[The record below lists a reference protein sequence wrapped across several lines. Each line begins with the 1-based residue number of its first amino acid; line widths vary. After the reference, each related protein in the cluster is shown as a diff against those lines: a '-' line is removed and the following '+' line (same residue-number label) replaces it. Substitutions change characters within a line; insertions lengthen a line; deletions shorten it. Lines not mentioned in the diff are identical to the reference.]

1 MPRTWEG
8 ILISSLW
15 LTYRAVWSP
24 ARWKCSEEIWVE
36 KWWEPEVIL
45 VHLSSSYMRS
55 VWNLFP
61 ERVINLHSIT
71 HYLCFLLSLVCCLF
85 ACIFCYLK
93 LLYYLIAFFISLSL
107 FFVLALL
114 CDGVFRNNSFHS
126 ISLFMFFIICL
137 HQLLRQASY
146 HFCVKQEGKKRKS
159 LRVFLFCFVFVSF
172 FFFLFVCFLS
182 RQNLLAFASLFFGSI
197 GGFGWCL
204 HFRSIVSDSSVVGDV
219 CRDLSIKN
227 WRTEGYWGHRS
238 SLLLGLKQR
247 SAWLQCGERSHT
259 NQLSTSISSS
269 IRNAKKHKRD
279 YLPVYQWMFPASV
292 RTRLHFSLIFA
303 ALFFANLFLLFL
315 NTPFFFCLVSLLC
328 FDKNNLRAINCI
340 DLSLPL
346 SPPLFAT

>member
-1 MPRTWEG
+1 MRVVLSVVFWLMILFSFSFTQNFFFPILLYFGCFCWLIGRYLNHIASEIMRRLLSTNEICQG
-8 ILISSLW
+8 LETTFLISILW

-85 ACIFCYLK
+85 ACAFCYLK

-146 HFCVKQEGKKRKS
+146 HFCVKQEGKKRKKSARLFDLVFLVSSVFLS
-159 LRVFLFCFVFVSF
+159 LRLIF
-172 FFFLFVCFLS
+172 
-182 RQNLLAFASLFFGSI
+182 
-197 GGFGWCL
+197 
-204 HFRSIVSDSSVVGDV
+204 
-219 CRDLSIKN
+219 
-227 WRTEGYWGHRS
+227 
-238 SLLLGLKQR
+238 
-247 SAWLQCGERSHT
+247 
-259 NQLSTSISSS
+259 ISSKFACF
-269 IRNAKKHKRD
+269 RFAFFWFYRGFR
-279 YLPVYQWMFPASV
+279 VMF
-292 RTRLHFSLIFA
+292 TF
-303 ALFFANLFLLFL
+303 
-315 NTPFFFCLVSLLC
+315 
-328 FDKNNLRAINCI
+328 
-340 DLSLPL
+340 
-346 SPPLFAT
+346 